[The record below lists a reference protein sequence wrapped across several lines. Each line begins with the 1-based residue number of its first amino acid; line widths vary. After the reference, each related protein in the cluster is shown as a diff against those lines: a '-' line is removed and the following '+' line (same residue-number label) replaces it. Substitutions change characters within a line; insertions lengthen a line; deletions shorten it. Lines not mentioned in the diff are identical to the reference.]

1 MTDGVFT
8 PNYTRYKTKKALK
21 EAVAAEHTPILEVT
35 SMFLGP
41 EEPTSIPFDALVEG
55 KTYTIVGPDPYR
67 ARNWYANVVRHG
79 SRIKVN

>member
-8 PNYTRYKTKKALK
+8 PFGGRYKTKKALK
-21 EAVAAEHTPILEVT
+21 EAVTEGHTPVLEVT

-41 EEPTSIPFDALVEG
+41 DEPTSIPFDALVEG

-67 ARNWYANVVRHG
+67 ARNWYGNVVRRG
-79 SRIKVN
+79 DKVRVT